1 MLPAPGLRGKRRFG
15 RAPGVTSA
23 PPRIFDRKRRLAAR
37 RRIAMRQRREGAARF
52 VIEDMVDDVLERL
65 AFLRQE
71 TGKALVVG
79 DWTAVL
85 AAALTER
92 GHDVTGHGIDTLD
105 EEQPY
110 PQAGFELVVSLG
122 TLDTVNDLP
131 GALIHLRNALAPGGR
146 VIAQF
151 LGAGSLDNLRGA
163 MLAAD
168 GERPAARMHPMVDVR
183 SAAALLQR
191 AGWSDPV
198 VDGRTLRVS
207 YRSLDKLV
215 SDLRDQGLGSILASP
230 APPVTRSGLERARAA
245 FLEATGPDG
254 RVVESFEILS
264 LTGRRSLKG
273 A

>member
-1 MLPAPGLRGKRRFG
+1 
-15 RAPGVTSA
+15 VSSA

-37 RRIAMRQRREGAARF
+37 RRIDARQRRQGAARF
-52 VIEDMVDDVLERL
+52 VLEDMIEDVVERL

-71 TGKALVVG
+71 PGKTLVIG
-79 DWTAVL
+79 DWTGGL
-85 AAALTER
+85 ASALAER
-92 GHDVTGHGIDTLD
+92 GHAVTSRHIDTLD

-110 PQAGFELVVSLG
+110 PSGGFDLVVSLG

-131 GALIHLRNALAPGGR
+131 GALIHLREALAPGGR

-151 LGAGSLDNLRGA
+151 LGAGSLANLRSA

-183 SAAALLQR
+183 SAAQLLQR

-198 VDGRTLRVS
+198 VDGRSLKAS
-207 YRSLDKLV
+207 YRSLDRLV
-215 SDLRDQGLGSILASP
+215 SDLRDQGLGSVLACP
-230 APPVTRSGLERARAA
+230 APPLTRAGLQRAREA
-245 FLEATGPDG
+245 FLEAAGPDG
-254 RVVESFEILS
+254 RVTESFEILT

>member
-1 MLPAPGLRGKRRFG
+1 VSP
-15 RAPGVTSA
+15 A
-23 PPRIFDRKRRLAAR
+23 PPRIFAPRRRLASR
-37 RRIAMRQRREGAARF
+37 RRIAVRQRREGAARF
-52 VIEDMVDDVLERL
+52 VMDDMTADVLERL

-71 TGKALVVG
+71 PGTALVVG
-79 DWTAVL
+79 DWSGAL
-85 AAALTER
+85 AAALAER
-92 GHDVTGHGIDTLD
+92 GHDVTSHDTGTLD
-105 EEQPY
+105 EELPY
-110 PQAGFELVVSLG
+110 PEGGFDLIVSLG

-151 LGAGSLDNLRGA
+151 LGAGSLDHLRAA

-183 SAAALLQR
+183 SAAELLQR
-191 AGWSDPV
+191 AGWNDPV
-198 VDGRTLRVS
+198 VDGRTIRAS

-215 SDLRDQGLGSILASP
+215 SDLRDQGLTSVLASP
-230 APPVTRSGLERARAA
+230 APPLTRAGLERARAA
-245 FLEATGPDG
+245 FLEAAGPDG
-254 RVVESFEILS
+254 RATESFEILT

>member
-1 MLPAPGLRGKRRFG
+1 
-15 RAPGVTSA
+15 VSSA
-23 PPRIFDRKRRLAAR
+23 PPRIFDRPRRLTAR
-37 RRIAMRQRREGAARF
+37 RRIAARQGREGAARF
-52 VIEDMVDDVLERL
+52 VIDDMVADTLDRL
-65 AFLRQE
+65 DFLRQE
-71 TGKALVVG
+71 PGKALVVG
-79 DWTAVL
+79 DWTGAL

-92 GHDVTGHGIDTLD
+92 SHDASCHDIDTLD

-110 PQAGFELVVSLG
+110 FDDGFELIASLG

-151 LGAGSLDNLRGA
+151 LGAGSLAHLRGA

-183 SAAALLQR
+183 SAAELLQR

-198 VDGRTLRVS
+198 VDGRAIRAS
-207 YRSLDKLV
+207 YGSLDKLV
-215 SDLRDQGLGSILASP
+215 SDLRDQGLTSVLASRT
-230 APPVTRSGLERARAA
+230 PPLTRAGLERARAA
-245 FLEATGPDG
+245 FLEAAGPDG
-254 RVVESFEILS
+254 RVTESFQVLT